1 MDTNS
6 IGLSVPREE
15 AWGKVTG
22 EAVYTSDLKKAGCLE
37 AKVLRSPYPYARIVK
52 IDTSRAKE
60 LPGVKAVITA
70 QDLPNKQYGNGLQ
83 DQPVLAREIVR
94 FVGERVAAVA
104 ADDVDTALE
113 ALGLI
118 QVEYG
123 ELSGY
128 TDPLEAMKQEATLLH
143 PELNSYRKDDKG
155 IFIPNVV
162 DYVTFGIG
170 DLEVGF
176 TQAELIYE
184 HTFRTQVVH
193 SGYLEPHVCIVE
205 VGSDKAVKVWSNNKA
220 PFELRGKL
228 AKLFCLPVSKIE
240 VIYGN
245 IGGDFGGKGAI
256 MDEPICY
263 YLASATRKPV
273 RLTMTMEEELQAANP
288 RHATIITMKSG
299 MLKDGTLVARHAK
312 VIFDAGAYAG
322 ANSHPIVGGIRRALG
337 AYRIPHTRIEGYAI
351 YTNTVPAGHCRAPGD
366 PQVFFAVESHTDMLA
381 HALGVDPVE
390 FRRRNVLQPGDI
402 SPSNLKWEGINALQ
416 VLDLAVKKANWDKRK
431 KSANVGCGIALTER
445 SSGLGGSAAAVMLH
459 ADGSATVVS
468 GFTDPGT
475 GSATV
480 LRQIAACEL
489 EIPLTKV
496 GIAGGSTSSIPY
508 DNGSGSS
515 RVTHVTG
522 HAVCQATQDALSQA
536 KQLAAS
542 QLKSAEDKIVYREGL
557 FIAPNKEELSLQEVL
572 AKAGR
577 AKNVIVGRGSFV
589 AEKSTDTCFCAQVA
603 KVEVDTET
611 GQVTV
616 ARLLSVNDIGRAL
629 NPLAVKSQVEGAIVQ
644 GLGFALNEELP
655 HLEGH
660 PLVRGLAN
668 YKIATSLDAPPVE
681 SYLLEEESGPGPYGA
696 KAIGEQGIAATA
708 AAIANAIY
716 DAIGVRI
723 LDLPITPE
731 KILQALAA
739 KRGEEGDRHEV

>member
-1 MDTNS
+1 M
-6 IGLSVPREE
+6 PREE

-22 EAVYTSDLKKAGCLE
+22 GAVYTSDLKLPGCLE

-52 IDTSRAKE
+52 IDTRRAKE

-70 QDLPNKQYGNGLQ
+70 QDLPNQRYGNGIQ
-83 DQPVLAREIVR
+83 DQPVLARGLVR

-104 ADDVDTALE
+104 ADDVDTAME

-118 QVEYG
+118 HVDYE
-123 ELSGY
+123 ELSGS
-128 TDPLEAMKQEATLLH
+128 TDPLEAMQQGATLLH
-143 PELNSYRKDDKG
+143 PELNTYRKDNKVM
-155 IFIPNVV
+155 FIPNVV

-170 DLEVGF
+170 DLEAGF

-193 SGYLEPHVCIVE
+193 SGYLEPHVCMVE
-205 VGSDKAVKVWSNNKA
+205 VGSDKEVKVWSNNKA

-228 AKLFCLPVSKIE
+228 AKLFSLPVSKLE

-263 YLASATRKPV
+263 YLALATRKPV
-273 RLTMTMEEELQAANP
+273 RLTMTMEEELFAANP
-288 RHATIITMKSG
+288 RHATIITIKSG
-299 MLKDGTLVARHAK
+299 MLKNGTLMARHAK
-312 VIFDAGAYAG
+312 VVFDTGAYAG

-337 AYRIPHTRIEGYAI
+337 AYRIPHTKIDGYAV
-351 YTNTVPAGHCRAPGD
+351 YTNSVPAGHCRAPGD
-366 PQVFFAVESHTDMLA
+366 PQVFFAVESHTDLLA
-381 HALGVDPVE
+381 HAIGLDPVE
-390 FRRRNVLQPGDI
+390 FRRRNVLHPGDI
-402 SPSNLKWEGINALQ
+402 SPCNLKWEGINALQ
-416 VLDLAVKKANWDKRK
+416 VLELAVKKANWDNRQKLL
-431 KSANVGCGIALTER
+431 NVGYGIALTER

-459 ADGSATVVS
+459 ADGGATVVS

-475 GSATV
+475 GSSTV
-480 LRQIAACEL
+480 LRQIVACEL
-489 EIPLTKV
+489 EIPLAKV
-496 GIAGGSTSSIPY
+496 SIAGGSTALVPY

-522 HAVCQATQDALSQA
+522 HAVRQATQDALSQA

-542 QLKSAEDKIVYREGL
+542 QLESAEDKIVYRDGL
-557 FIAPNKEELSLQEVL
+557 FIAPGKEGLSLQEVL

-577 AKNVIVGRGSFV
+577 AQNVIVGRGSFV
-589 AEKSTDTCFCAQVA
+589 AEKSMDTCFSAQVA
-603 KVEVDTET
+603 KVEVDMET

-629 NPLAVKSQVEGAIVQ
+629 NPLAVKSQVEGAVVQ
-644 GLGFALNEELP
+644 GWGFALNEELSYHKGQP
-655 HLEGH
+655 RG
-660 PLVRGLAN
+660 RGLAN
-668 YKIATSLDAPPVE
+668 YKLATCLDAPPVE
-681 SYLLEEESGPGPYGA
+681 SYLLEEELGPGPYGA
-696 KAIGEQGIAATA
+696 KSIGEQGIAATA
-708 AAIANAIY
+708 PAIANAIY

-731 KILQALAA
+731 KILQALAVN
-739 KRGEEGDRHEV
+739 REEGDLHEV